1 MMPKN
6 PFVTLSR
13 IRIAIAPIVAI
24 LTACSTPPM
33 TPAAPPA
40 AVAELAP
47 TAKLRAVINLGNP
60 VLAGKDAATGE
71 ARGVS
76 VDLSRELAK
85 RLGVPLELLT
95 VTTAA
100 KSVEAIKSGA
110 CDVAFVAID
119 PARAVDMDYTAA
131 YVLIEGAYLVPLG
144 SPIRSNAEVD
154 REGVRVVVGAGS
166 AYDLYLT
173 RELKQAQIVRVPTS
187 EAVVQTM
194 LAQRLEVAAGVRQQL
209 EADAKRIAGVRLL
222 GGRFMVINQAMAL
235 AKGRPAGARYL
246 AAFVEDMKASG
257 FVASALARHGI
268 EGAAVAPAAGR
279 T

>member
-1 MMPKN
+1 M
-6 PFVTLSR
+6 
-13 IRIAIAPIVAI
+13 IRVAIMPIVAAI

-33 TPAAPPA
+33 TLKAPPA
-40 AVAELAP
+40 VVAELAP
-47 TAKLRAVINLGNP
+47 TGKLRAVINLGNP

-71 ARGVS
+71 PRGVS

-85 RLGVPLELLT
+85 RLGAPLELIT

-110 CDVAFVAID
+110 CDIAFVAID

-131 YVLIEGAYLVPLG
+131 YVPIEGAYLVPHG

-173 RELKQAQIVRVPTS
+173 RELKRAQIVRVPTS
-187 EAVVQTM
+187 ELVVQAM
-194 LAQRLEVAAGVRQQL
+194 LAQRFEVAAGVKQL
-209 EADAKRIAGVRLL
+209 EADAKRTAGVRLL
-222 GGRFMVINQAMAL
+222 DGRFMVINQAMAL

-257 FVASALARHGI
+257 FVAGALARHGI
-268 EGAAVAPAAGR
+268 VGAAVAPAAGGS
-279 T
+279 